1 MWIAATTFLCD
12 TWRTPFSPPFDH
24 RVPLYEDEALKERI
38 VNNEVSIMPI
48 FHLCTEPFSL
58 FPSRSF
64 FRPHSFFPLSK
75 ARTANETR
83 HVSAQLCFISLPSSM
98 RVSVL
103 VMSIFMALGGCQAK
117 VFGSFYECELCNV
130 LPSNC

>member
-12 TWRTPFSPPFDH
+12 TWRTPFSPPFDY

-38 VNNEVSIMPI
+38 VNNEVSLMPI
-48 FHLCTEPFSL
+48 CHLRTEPFSL

-64 FRPHSFFPLSK
+64 FLPHSFFSIIK

-98 RVSVL
+98 RFSVL
-103 VMSIFMALGGCQAK
+103 AMSIFIALGGCQAK
-117 VFGSFYECELCNV
+117 VSGSFYECELCN
-130 LPSNC
+130 LLLSYY